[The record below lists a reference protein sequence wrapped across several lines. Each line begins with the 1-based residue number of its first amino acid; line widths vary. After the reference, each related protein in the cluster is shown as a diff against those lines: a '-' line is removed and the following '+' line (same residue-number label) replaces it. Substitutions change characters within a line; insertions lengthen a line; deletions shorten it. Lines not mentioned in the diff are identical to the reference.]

1 MKNKIFIL
9 LLLCL
14 FLCGCG
20 NYRELN
26 QIAIITGV
34 GIDKKDDEYEVSLL
48 IANAQKSETT
58 SKEGEAQPTVYSG
71 KGKSL
76 VEATK
81 EVDRKTPKQ
90 LYFGHIN
97 VVLISEEIAEE
108 GFLNVA
114 DWLLRNPESRKKFYL
129 MMTKDSTA
137 KEVLEIV
144 SPLESFPSQNIA
156 TLIGSNEETQAITNS
171 VTYSDFINNILVE
184 GIEPILPSITVIGD
198 DKDGDDKANLD
209 TTNPNSYLK
218 LETIALFKNDKFK
231 GFASENDSK
240 AINILKNTVKQSI
253 FTINYDD
260 SNVNLSTK
268 NISSKIKIKS
278 AKEFDIKV
286 TGDATLSEIN
296 SDTNLNKEQTIK
308 DIEKELNKTI
318 KKQINKAIKKMQTK
332 YKSDI
337 FGFGNLIYK
346 NHPDAWKKIKD
357 KWNDVYFPK
366 IKVNIQ
372 TDVELVSTGSLEN
385 TIREEDK

>member
-58 SKEGEAQPTVYSG
+58 SKEGESQPTVYSG

-156 TLIGSNEETQAITNS
+156 TLMGSNEETQAITNS

-253 FTINYDD
+253 FTINYND

-385 TIREEDK
+385 TIRKEDK

>member
-1 MKNKIFIL
+1 MKNKKFIL

-58 SKEGEAQPTVYSG
+58 SKEGESQPTVYSG

-156 TLIGSNEETQAITNS
+156 TLMGSNEETQAITNS

-260 SNVNLSTK
+260 SNINLSAK

-296 SDTNLNKEQTIK
+296 SDTNLNKDQTIK

-346 NHPDAWKKIKD
+346 NHPDTWKKIKED
-357 KWNDVYFPK
+357 WNEIYFPK

>member
-58 SKEGEAQPTVYSG
+58 SKEGESQPTVYSG

-97 VVLISEEIAEE
+97 VVLISEKVAEE

-156 TLIGSNEETQAITNS
+156 TLMGSNEETQAITNS

-308 DIEKELNKTI
+308 NIEKELNKTI

-385 TIREEDK
+385 TIRKEDK

>member
-58 SKEGEAQPTVYSG
+58 SKEGESQPTVYSG

-156 TLIGSNEETQAITNS
+156 TLMGSNEETQAITNS

-308 DIEKELNKTI
+308 NIEKELNKTI

-385 TIREEDK
+385 TIRKEDK

>member
-58 SKEGEAQPTVYSG
+58 SKEGESQPTVYSG

-97 VVLISEEIAEE
+97 VVLISEKVAEE

-156 TLIGSNEETQAITNS
+156 TLMGSNEETQAITNS